1 MVLGTGNV
9 PFTWTLPKI
18 IEISKFLVPPTE
30 GK

>member
-9 PFTWTLPKI
+9 SFTWTSPKI

-30 GK
+30 EK